1 MEQAFVAS
9 CWFLGLALMLC
20 TLVELW
26 ELIEMLTSRTGRDQF
41 LPRPVL
47 KPPFVSIH
55 VPICSEPPEIVTQTL
70 RALALLDYESYEVLV
85 VDNNTPDELLWRPI
99 EMLCQELGPRFR
111 FFHLASW
118 PGFKAGALN
127 YALAKMSR
135 AADVVCVIDAD
146 YEVLPA
152 FLRHVVGFFAD
163 PTVGFVQ
170 APQDYRDGK
179 RTAFAEACYW
189 EYLQFFTVGMKIRHT
204 RNAILLH
211 GTMCLVSRHALE
223 RVEGWAEWCLTEDSE
238 LGLRLL
244 ALGYTGLYVPRTM
257 GCGLLPLSY
266 RSYRRQRRR
275 WVIGGV
281 QTLRRHWRILL
292 GLPGTAG
299 CLTVAQRLH
308 YYQGWVPWLRDA
320 IVVVSMVFGVF
331 AGLVTLQGTP
341 ILHALTPLGLGM
353 AAVFIHSAVRNVLIY
368 RYQLSCS
375 WHQTLGAVT
384 AILGLVPTIGL
395 SWLEG
400 CLKQDFAFQR
410 TPKALWMEGLKQH
423 PLRYGALVGAGAI
436 ATVGIVLL
444 VAFGAITPAATL
456 FAYAA
461 VLLASARMNQL
472 AAGPIVKLAGR
483 PVQN

>member
-1 MEQAFVAS
+1 MEGAFVVS
-9 CWFLGLALMLC
+9 FWCLGLALILC

-26 ELIEMLTSRTGRDQF
+26 ELIEMLTRRTGRDRF
-41 LPRPVL
+41 PPIPVL
-47 KPPFVSIH
+47 KSPFVSIH

-70 RALALLDYESYEVLV
+70 RALAQLDYESYEVLV
-85 VDNNTPDELLWRPI
+85 IDNNTPDEFLWRPI
-99 EMLCQELGPRFR
+99 EMVCKKLGPHFR
-111 FFHLASW
+111 FFHLDSW

-127 YALAKMSR
+127 YALAKTSR
-135 AADVVCVIDAD
+135 VADIVCVIDAD

-152 FLRHVVGFFAD
+152 FLGYVVGHFAD

-170 APQDYRDGK
+170 APQDFRDGEK
-179 RTAFAEACYW
+179 NAFAEACYW
-189 EYLQFFTVGMKIRHT
+189 EYRQFFTVGMMIRHS

-211 GTMCLVSRHALE
+211 GTMGLVRRHALE
-223 RVEGWAEWCLTEDSE
+223 KVGGWAEWCMTEDSE

-244 ALGYTGLYVPRTM
+244 ARGYTGLYVPRTM
-257 GCGLLPLSY
+257 GRGLLPLSY

-281 QTLRRHWRILL
+281 QTLRRHWKILL
-292 GLPGTAG
+292 GLPGAAG
-299 CLTVAQRLH
+299 RLTLAQRLH

-331 AGLVTLQGTP
+331 LGLAELRGAS

-353 AAVFIHSAVRNVLIY
+353 AAVFIHLAVRNIVIY

-375 WHQTLGAVT
+375 WRQTLGAVT
-384 AILGLVPTIGL
+384 AILGLAPTIGL

-400 CLKQDFAFQR
+400 CLRQDFTFQR
-410 TPKALWMEGLKQH
+410 TPKAPWMEGLKQH
-423 PLRYGALVGAGAI
+423 PLLHGALVGAGAI
-436 ATVGIVLL
+436 AALGIILL
-444 VAFGAITPAATL
+444 VASGATTPAATL
-456 FAYAA
+456 VAYAA

-472 AAGPIVKLAGR
+472 AAA
-483 PVQN
+483 QS